1 MRLQQMAELS
11 ALSARLVRARNVETC
26 ARMSVGGLSD
36 VLGEVAAEIFLE
48 RREGRVTRYAGN
60 NVPPDA
66 SDSFESQALAVIVAQ
81 QTWRHV
87 IEPDASLLQCL
98 AIPLVT
104 RGKPFGA
111 LVVGRKQYSFNEHET
126 RILELLAHNTAV
138 AIENARLYQETRR
151 LAITDPTTRL
161 HNFRYFRATLVQEAQ
176 KARRFRYPVGLLM
189 ADIDHFKQFNDTY
202 GHPKGNLALQA
213 ISRALVRSL
222 RQTDTVARYGGE
234 EFAAILPGCDR
245 ASLATV
251 AEKIRAAVAAVS
263 IRVQPGMPGAR
274 LTISLG
280 GACQEFDQVDPAEL
294 VSAADRALYQAKE
307 QGRDRF
313 CIWT

>member
-1 MRLQQMAELS
+1 MAELS

-26 ARMSVGGLSD
+26 ARMSVEGLSD
-36 VLGEVAAEIFLE
+36 VLGDVAAGLFLE
-48 RREGRVTRYAGN
+48 RREGRLSLCAGN
-60 NVPPDA
+60 DIDPQA
-66 SDSFESQALAVIVAQ
+66 SASFEAQALGVMVAQ
-81 QTWRHV
+81 ESGRQA
-87 IEPDASLLQCL
+87 IGPDTSPLQCL

-104 RGKPFGA
+104 RSKPFGA
-111 LVVGRKQYSFNEHET
+111 LVVARDRYPFNEHET
-126 RILELLAHNTAV
+126 RILELLAHSTAV

-161 HNFRYFRATLVQEAQ
+161 HNFRYFRATLIQETQ
-176 KARRFRYPVGLLM
+176 KARRFRYPVALLM

-251 AEKIRAAVAAVS
+251 AEKVRAAVAAVS
-263 IRVQPGMPGAR
+263 IRVHPGMPGAR

-280 GACQEFDQVDPAEL
+280 GACQDFDQLDPGEL
-294 VSAADRALYQAKE
+294 VSAADRALYRAKE